1 MAPSAEGAAAT
12 NRRMPRHIAR
22 VTDAGDAAGP
32 AAVKAAAAGLYSF
45 GRGAMDEQEQQRVA
59 RHAAVFLAWLENLP
73 TVGRPDRGDPAV
85 REWAEAELER
95 LRREDGEGADR

>member
-1 MAPSAEGAAAT
+1 
-12 NRRMPRHIAR
+12 
-22 VTDAGDAAGP
+22 
-32 AAVKAAAAGLYSF
+32 
-45 GRGAMDEQEQQRVA
+45 MDEQEQQRVA

-95 LRREDGEGADR
+95 LRALRNANPHPSHEERGGGWRA

>member
-1 MAPSAEGAAAT
+1 
-12 NRRMPRHIAR
+12 
-22 VTDAGDAAGP
+22 
-32 AAVKAAAAGLYSF
+32 
-45 GRGAMDEQEQQRVA
+45 MDEQEQQRVA

-95 LRREDGEGADR
+95 LRTLRNANPHPSHEERGGGWRA